1 MAPDLSGKLYEFF
14 ESIRMPQSMGTY
26 QNVLLC
32 KTDIPC
38 RPLFSVFLKK

>member
-14 ESIRMPQSMGTY
+14 EFIHTPQSMGAY

-38 RPLFSVFLKK
+38 RPLCSVFFKK